1 MNESHGSP
9 TVAELLDRYH
19 AQCVPLLGHRTQRDY
34 ARHVGHLK
42 RRFGDRIA
50 SELKPR
56 DFGPF
61 IQERAGKRGE
71 VQRVR
76 QLAVLS
82 AAFTQAVSFWY
93 VLDHNVLRE
102 VKRPKR
108 LPRDRLIEDR
118 EFEAVHSSAP
128 LRVQLMMDLALRMG
142 QRQGDL
148 LDLKWSQLRNGDVHL
163 QQGKT
168 GKRLAIEITP
178 ELKRIF
184 GKCWLLPNGGKD
196 GGEYVISRSCGGR
209 YTSEGFRALWQKTM
223 NAYCRRGGVRF
234 TFHDI
239 RALCATKCATI
250 EEAQKLLGHAN
261 PAMTARVYRRGVE
274 RVMALRVESS
284 AARAPTPAG
293 PSGQQR
299 LLRIAEPATQNLAQ
313 FDR

>member
-1 MNESHGSP
+1 MGRVQTQTTPP
-9 TVAELLDRYH
+9 TVAEILDRYQ
-19 AQCVPLLGHRTQRDY
+19 AQCLPQLSPRTARDY
-34 ARHVGHLK
+34 VRHIGHLK
-42 RRFGDRIA
+42 ARFGDRIA

-61 IQERAGKRGE
+61 IQERSGKRGE

-93 VLDHNVLRE
+93 LLDSNVLRD

-108 LPRDRLIEDR
+108 PPRDRLIEPH
-118 EFEAVHSSAP
+118 EFESVRSGAP
-128 LRVQLMMDLALRMG
+128 LRVQLMMDLALRLG

-148 LDLKWSQLRNGDVHL
+148 LDLKWSALQNGYVNL

-184 GKCWLLPNGGKD
+184 GKCWLLPNRA
-196 GGEYVISRSCGGR
+196 EYVITRKCGGR
-209 YTSEGFRALWQKTM
+209 YTSEGFRALWQRTI
-223 NAYCRRGGVRF
+223 NSYCKRGGARF

-239 RALCATKCATI
+239 RALCATKCSSPEIAM
-250 EEAQKLLGHAN
+250 KLLGHTN
-261 PAMTARVYRRGVE
+261 ISMTLRVYRRGVE
-274 RVMALRVESS
+274 RVKALQVS
-284 AARAPTPAG
+284 A
-293 PSGQQR
+293 
-299 LLRIAEPATQNLAQ
+299 
-313 FDR
+313 